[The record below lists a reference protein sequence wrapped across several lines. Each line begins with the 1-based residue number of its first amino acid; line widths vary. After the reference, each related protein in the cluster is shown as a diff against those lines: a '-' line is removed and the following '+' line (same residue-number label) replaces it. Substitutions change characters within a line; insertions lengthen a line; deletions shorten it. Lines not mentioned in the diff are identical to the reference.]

1 MPRCENI
8 KLIPARNAAHMTQ
21 KVTIDTKS
29 GVITGGKLNRTA
41 KAINR
46 FINTFNSTYS
56 NPFECFVIPII
67 SHAY

>member
-1 MPRCENI
+1 
-8 KLIPARNAAHMTQ
+8 MTQ